1 MNSCRKDFLRFLSKQ
16 LAVAQHF
23 KKLLGFSR
31 NFLFEIRTSSCLR
44 DLSFLAAKLICASKD
59 YLAFLNIFRQNFP
72 FLIRWQF
79 EKKKVN
85 ILLVIS
91 CMNYLNGY
99 NSGRRTDRHAVKVT
113 DCFWEQVIWRHQVSI
128 SYLIVTYT
136 RRPDIIWRN
145 INKRCSCNITT
156 FILTTPGN
164 KYVDGLQ
171 VYVKIVINRWQDT
184 FQDFKL
190 VWR

>member
-31 NFLFEIRTSSCLR
+31 NFLFEITTSSCLR

-79 EKKKVN
+79 EKKKSIFFLLFHVWT
-85 ILLVIS
+85 IWMDIIADGGRTGTQWKWLIVFGSRLSDVIKCLLVIWS
-91 CMNYLNGY
+91 
-99 NSGRRTDRHAVKVT
+99 
-113 DCFWEQVIWRHQVSI
+113 WRIHED
-128 SYLIVTYT
+128 LI
-136 RRPDIIWRN
+136 
-145 INKRCSCNITT
+145 
-156 FILTTPGN
+156 
-164 KYVDGLQ
+164 
-171 VYVKIVINRWQDT
+171 
-184 FQDFKL
+184 
-190 VWR
+190 